1 MRTAVPR
8 GRDRPDADGEEYVT
22 VPQAA
27 RLLKVSTPTVWR
39 WIKAGMLPALRVGE
53 RSVRIKGSDLD
64 RVVRPVQEG
73 RGATEATGSGERP
86 RPAILTGPRGPLSA
100 EEAERRLA
108 ALERADASRA
118 EQLARRGGKPYS
130 SSTALVDEAR
140 AELSRR

>member
-1 MRTAVPR
+1 MSMALPR
-8 GRDRPDADGEEYVT
+8 GRNLPDADGEEYVT

-39 WIKAGMLPALRVGE
+39 WIKAGKLPALRVGE

-64 RVVRPVQEG
+64 RVIRPAGEG
-73 RGATEATGSGERP
+73 RGAPESVGRY
-86 RPAILTGPRGPLSA
+86 RPAILTGPRGPLSD

-118 EQLARRGGKPYS
+118 EQLTRRGGKPYS

-140 AELSRR
+140 EELSRRR